1 MGDTTVARNSVN
13 PDDTADKG
21 DNLDQLLVGF
31 KSRNEYRAD
40 PNYVLEPVDFTT
52 TIPER
57 FVKILRDSSLSFPD
71 MEEPEE
77 VLEPETETETN
88 SGLILL
94 AENYDKNARKKLLR
108 GRVFGIL
115 ASVILFVAVVTF
127 SAFAGYTL
135 IGIAVAVIAG
145 ILIVMSR
152 NSSAQAH
159 EIHQIAAALTQP
171 EETS

>member
-1 MGDTTVARNSVN
+1 MAPKSVDN
-13 PDDTADKG
+13 NDNIGTG

-57 FVKILRDSSLSFPD
+57 FVKILRDSSLSFP
-71 MEEPEE
+71 E
-77 VLEPETETETN
+77 LEETESVSEAEQESNT
-88 SGLILL
+88 GLILL

-115 ASVILFVAVVTF
+115 ASVTLLVSVVTF
-127 SAFAGYTL
+127 SAIAGYL
-135 IGIAVAVIAG
+135 WAGIAVAVIAAVF
-145 ILIVMSR
+145 IVLSR
-152 NSSAQAH
+152 NSTAQAE
-159 EIHQIAAALTQP
+159 EIQQIAAALTQP
-171 EETS
+171 DPTT

>member
-1 MGDTTVARNSVN
+1 MARKSVDN
-13 PDDTADKG
+13 DDNTGTG

-57 FVKILRDSSLSFPD
+57 FVKILRDSSLSFP
-71 MEEPEE
+71 E
-77 VLEPETETETN
+77 LEETESVTEAEQESNT
-88 SGLILL
+88 GLILL

-115 ASVILFVAVVTF
+115 ASVTLFVSVVTF
-127 SAFAGYTL
+127 SAIAGYL
-135 IGIAVAVIAG
+135 WAGIALAVIAG
-145 ILIVMSR
+145 VFIVMSR
-152 NSSAQAH
+152 NSTAQAE
-159 EIHQIAAALTQP
+159 EIQQIAAALSQQEPT
-171 EETS
+171 T

>member
-1 MGDTTVARNSVN
+1 MARNSVN
-13 PDDTADKG
+13 PDDTVDNG

-71 MEEPEE
+71 MEDPEE
-77 VLEPETETETN
+77 VLEPETEPETN

-115 ASVILFVAVVTF
+115 AGVILFVAVITF
-127 SAFAGYTL
+127 SAFAGNIL
-135 IGIAVAVIAG
+135 AGIAVAVIAG
-145 ILIVMSR
+145 VFIVMSR
-152 NSSAQAH
+152 NSTAQAH
-159 EIHQIAAALTQP
+159 EIHQIAAALTKP

>member
-1 MGDTTVARNSVN
+1 MAPKSVDN
-13 PDDTADKG
+13 NDNNGTG

-57 FVKILRDSSLSFPD
+57 FVKILRDSSLSFP
-71 MEEPEE
+71 E
-77 VLEPETETETN
+77 LEETESVSEAEQESNT
-88 SGLILL
+88 GLILL

-115 ASVILFVAVVTF
+115 ASVTLLVSVVTF
-127 SAFAGYTL
+127 SAIAGYL
-135 IGIAVAVIAG
+135 WAGIAVAVIAAVF
-145 ILIVMSR
+145 IVLSR
-152 NSSAQAH
+152 NSTAQAE
-159 EIHQIAAALTQP
+159 EIQQIAAALTQP
-171 EETS
+171 DSTT